1 MEYIN
6 KRNQEILWNSAN
18 KMQCFHSILDENY
31 KKDLFKYVIEV
42 FYENNKNRRL
52 VQYEL
57 IEINKKTILHIVELL
72 TKESVENKTNHSCN
86 IDLQEEELPITFENT
101 YKKQPKQTTYSQ
113 EYLNRQKDYEFMM
126 KKDVPNNDG
135 LFENKIEDKA
145 IENMEELLQQQIKL
159 RELEIQT
166 INQEIKHKI
175 EEDIKLD
182 ENKNEKDAE
191 VFKKKVSF
199 QIQEYSNDR

>member
-52 VQYEL
+52 LQYEL

-191 VFKKKVSF
+191 VLKKKVSF
-199 QIQEYSNDR
+199 QIQEYSNDE